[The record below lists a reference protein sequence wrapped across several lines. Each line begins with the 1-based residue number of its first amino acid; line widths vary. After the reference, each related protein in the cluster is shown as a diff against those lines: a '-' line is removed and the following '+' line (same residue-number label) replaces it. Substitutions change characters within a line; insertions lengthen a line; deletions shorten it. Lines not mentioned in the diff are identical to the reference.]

1 MMGQVLDLQ
10 NERILV
16 TGSGGVLGTA
26 ILKALQ
32 DRSVATVLAPRRAEC
47 DLLDAGAVQ
56 RVWEDFGPTLV
67 FHLAGWV
74 AGVQGNLSFAGKA
87 FYENTCINVNV
98 IEASRKVGVRKI
110 VAAGTAAIYSDDI
123 PLPMRE
129 DDVWRGAPH
138 GSEGAYA
145 HAKRAMLAQLE
156 AYRTQYGLDFGYMIA
171 TNLYGENDRFD
182 EKYGH
187 VVPSLIARFHRAV
200 AQGQREIVVWG
211 DGSPTR
217 DFLFSDDAA
226 GAFLA
231 VAEKGQGSY
240 NTATG
245 AVITIRDLVE
255 TLQKVSGFSGEVVWD
270 TSKPKGQQT
279 RSYDV
284 SRLQSLGWSPKVGLE
299 EGLKRTFRWYN
310 AYETTARR

>member
-1 MMGQVLDLQ
+1 MSQVLDLR

-26 ILKALQ
+26 VLKALRE
-32 DRSVATVLAPRRAEC
+32 RSVNSILAPRRADC
-47 DLLDAGAVQ
+47 NFLDAAAVQ
-56 RVWEDFGPTLV
+56 RVWDDFRPSLV
-67 FHLAGWV
+67 IHLAGWV
-74 AGVQGNLSFAGKA
+74 AGVQGNLSFAGQA
-87 FYENTCINVNV
+87 FYENTCININV

-129 DDVWRGAPH
+129 ADVWRGAPH
-138 GSEGAYA
+138 GSEAAYG

-156 AYRTQYGLDFGYMIA
+156 AYKVQYGLDFGYMIS

-182 EKYGH
+182 ETYGH
-187 VVPSLIARFHRAV
+187 VVPSLIARFHKAV
-200 AQGQREIVVWG
+200 AQGHREIAIWG
-211 DGSPTR
+211 DGTPTR

-226 GAFLA
+226 HAFLT
-231 VAEKGQGSY
+231 VAEKGQGAY

-245 AVITIRDLVE
+245 SVVTIRDLVE
-255 TLQKVSGFSGEVVWD
+255 TLQRVSGFSGEVVWD

-299 EGLKRTFRWYN
+299 EGLARTVRWYD
-310 AYETTARR
+310 AYEATARR